1 MKKHYQIIL
10 LLLLIFSF
18 LCSKITAQITGNYPV
33 SINPV
38 IYPPYPTAIKFLNA
52 STTPSLVLTITNK
65 SATNL
70 SIDCYLNITITAK
83 NFTAKSRSINVMAP
97 ITVTSGMPLRLTNV
111 DIAQL
116 FDFSNLT
123 GVSLN
128 QYESAFPAAKTTFTF
143 VLYDAATSR
152 QVSDNVNY
160 TVVYSINQPP
170 NLILPAD
177 ATTQTEKTIQNIIF
191 QWQPR
196 QATAPNAV
204 QYKFEL
210 VELFDNTQN
219 PLLAFLTNP
228 IFFTDSTFSNTYIYG
243 PDKPAL
249 LTGKTYAWRVK
260 AASYDNGGF
269 QVSNFENN
277 GYSTIFSFKYFA
289 ECKAPTM
296 LQVKDIDK
304 TSATVQWDA
313 LPEYANFIFHHRKKG
328 DGNWKETTLS
338 GVTENIFYLTN
349 LIGVTTY
356 EVKVSSLCSGT
367 SKTESTI
374 KEFKT
379 TNVEQPNKVVK
390 VNATCGKKPDLPKL
404 STDLL
409 ASLKA
414 NDIIKVADYS
424 IVVDNGVTG
433 QNGIFKGTGVAEIWI
448 GKTVKIPVSFN
459 QIKINKKYEVTDG
472 VIIPILQ

>member
-1 MKKHYQIIL
+1 MKKQLNKIL
-10 LLLLIFSF
+10 ITLVVYCF
-18 LCSKITAQITGNYPV
+18 LFGKISAQITGNYPV

-38 IYPPYPTAIKFLNA
+38 IYPPYPTAIKFLNV
-52 STTPSLVLTITNK
+52 SSTPSLVLTITNK

-70 SIDCYLNITITAK
+70 SIDCYLNVSIQAK
-83 NFTAKSRSINVMAP
+83 NFTAKSKSMNVMAP

-123 GVSLN
+123 GISLS
-128 QYESAFPAAKTTFTF
+128 QYESAFPAAKTTFSF
-143 VLYDAATSR
+143 ILYDVATGR

-160 TVVYSINQPP
+160 TVIYSSNQPP
-170 NLILPAD
+170 NLTLPTD
-177 ATTQTEKTIQNIIF
+177 ASTQTEKALQNIIF

-196 QATAPNAV
+196 QAAAPNAV
-204 QYKFEL
+204 QYIFQL

-219 PLLAFLTNP
+219 PQSAFLTNG
-228 IFFTDSTFSNTYIYG
+228 IFFTDSTFSNSYIYG

-277 GYSTIFSFKYFA
+277 GYSNIFSFKYFA

-304 TSATVQWDA
+304 TSATVEWDA
-313 LPEYANFIFHHRKKG
+313 LPDYTSFIFYYRKKG
-328 DGNWKETTLS
+328 EGSWKETALT
-338 GVTENIFYLTN
+338 GITENIYYLNNLSGLTN
-349 LIGVTTY
+349 Y
-356 EVKVSSLCSGT
+356 EVKVASACSST
-367 SKTESTI
+367 SKTESSI

-379 TNVEQPNKVVK
+379 TNTEQPNKVTK

-404 STDLL
+404 TTDLL
-409 ASLKA
+409 AVLKA
-414 NDIIKVADYS
+414 NDIIKAGDFTIEVA
-424 IVVDNGVTG
+424 NGVTG
-433 QNGIFKGTGVAEIWI
+433 QNGIFSGTGIAEVWI
-448 GKTVKIPVSFN
+448 GKTFKIPVSFN

-472 VIIPILQ
+472 LVNSVNQ